1 LKKRKNRLLKSKFI
15 VSATHLFLALT
26 LLAGSALAE
35 RADKQKPIQLEAES
49 VVFDDVRQI
58 TVVQGPATMTKGTI
72 VIRAAR
78 LEIREDQFGN
88 QSSLA
93 TAKAGERV
101 FFRQKREGLDEF
113 MEGEAERIDYDGK
126 QDVVKLV
133 GKAVMRRYRGA
144 TLVDESV
151 AASIVFN
158 NITETLSVNG
168 APATAAAPGQRVRMM
183 LTPNIRQPL
192 PAASTGSAAMP
203 ALRPATASTQPAQ

>member
-1 LKKRKNRLLKSKFI
+1 MRWPSAYQLLI
-15 VSATHLFLALT
+15 CIGALA
-26 LLAGSALAE
+26 LAGSALAE
-35 RADKQKPIQLEAES
+35 KADKQKPIQLDAES
-49 VVFDDVRQI
+49 VMFDDVRQI

-78 LEIREDQFGN
+78 IEIREDQQGN

-126 QDVVKLV
+126 QDVVKLM

-144 TLVDESV
+144 VLADESV
-151 AASIVFN
+151 GASIVFN

-168 APATAAAPGQRVRMM
+168 APAAGQATGQRVRMM
-183 LTPNIRQPL
+183 LMPKTN
-192 PAASTGSAAMP
+192 PATTASTIP
-203 ALRPATASTQPAQ
+203 NPTLRPATTPTLPAQ